1 MVKKNNLLIIVI
13 FIVYVFI
20 NNFFININLLITKS
34 YEERVNKIYNVACGG
49 FSYGFVKK
57 VLDNYL
63 SNNRKLYIHN
73 FENFPRNYSL
83 FLNIEFD
90 YNIKNLILLN
100 YKKENTLPVHINLD
114 NYLLKY
120 NLGNCYYYIKK

>member
-1 MVKKNNLLIIVI
+1 M
-13 FIVYVFI
+13 
-20 NNFFININLLITKS
+20 
-34 YEERVNKIYNVACGG
+34 
-49 FSYGFVKK
+49 
-57 VLDNYL
+57 

-73 FENFPRNYSL
+73 FENFPKNYSL

-90 YNIKNLILLN
+90 YNINNLILLN
-100 YKKENTLPVHINLD
+100 YKKENTLPVQINLD